1 MNIDQFSHNRLPERP
16 FHSSG
21 YAKVS
26 QGNTLGST
34 NAQTFGDRA
43 HIEKNRSAING
54 YRASMVGQGYV
65 HQNMQSRTGGV
76 VPARP
81 TTFSALRPGG
91 TIKAQPRPTFR
102 EPPTRY
108 NPFS

>member
-1 MNIDQFSHNRLPERP
+1 MNIDQFSHNRLPDRP

-26 QGNTLGST
+26 QGNTMGST
-34 NAQTFGDRA
+34 NSLTFGDRVS
-43 HIEKNRSAING
+43 IEKNRTSVNG

-65 HQNMQSRTGGV
+65 HQNMQSRSGSALSSRSTTFSRRPGGV
-76 VPARP
+76 VKP
-81 TTFSALRPGG
+81 
-91 TIKAQPRPTFR
+91 QPRQAFR